1 MRAMKTC
8 RFVVCAVLASVVI
21 AYGGEERDASLE
33 RVKANFVRVLRDTNA
48 IVYSEIAKMGG
59 VPPVA
64 DSNIRTVAE
73 SGGVSEKH
81 VERLIRAQ
89 RADGSWPSVDY
100 TTVLR
105 SQWPANEHL
114 KNLKALASARR
125 TPETE
130 QAFHKALGFWLNG
143 RFRNP
148 NWWWN
153 QIGVPLSVGASAL
166 LMDDVLTAEERAG
179 VVKLMQESG
188 IRMTGQNKVWLAECV
203 LMRALLEGKA
213 PDARAARDAIASE
226 VAMSKT
232 VEGIQADWSFHQ
244 HGNMAQ
250 FGNYG
255 AAYILSIARFAVIFS
270 GTGLDFPD
278 DKLSILEN
286 LLDKGF
292 RPTVWRGSMDIGSV
306 GRQFTENAQRLK
318 GLTPLAASWWLARTG
333 RPEAVRIF
341 RDCRADLRGE
351 RAEVPHLGLTWFPN
365 SAMGM
370 YRTERWMAA
379 VKCET
384 AHVKGTE
391 RVNEDNLLGAHL
403 ADGALFTY
411 VTGDEYRDIFPLW
424 NWRHIPGTT
433 SYDVDTVDWKSRNRA
448 EDCAADGTTVHFT
461 LDRAGLKAH
470 TRWRFSPE
478 GVDVSVTGITS
489 TRELP
494 VVTTVEQSL
503 AQPNAAFRRE
513 KDGIV
518 AVNGAIRYELPSNA
532 LVRIEERSGSWRRHM
547 GSMPDQRAAG
557 RVFEI
562 TIPHGVKPS
571 AASCAWR
578 VRPCA
583 SRAP

>member
-1 MRAMKTC
+1 MKTC
-8 RFVVCAVLASVVI
+8 RIVFCAVFAFVAL

-33 RVKANFVRVLRDTNA
+33 RVKANFVHVLRDTNA
-48 IVYSEIAKMGG
+48 LVYSEIAKMGG

-81 VERLIRAQ
+81 VERLIREQ

-100 TTVLR
+100 TTALR

-114 KNLKALASARR
+114 KNLRTLASARR

-166 LMDDVLTAEERAG
+166 LMDDALTAEERAD
-179 VVKLMQESG
+179 VVKLMQESR
-188 IRMTGQNKVWLAECV
+188 IQMTGQNKVWLAECV

-226 VAMSKT
+226 VALSKT
-232 VEGIQADWSFHQ
+232 VEGIQSDWSFHQ
-244 HGNMAQ
+244 HGNQAQ

-278 DKLSILEN
+278 DKLAILEN

-333 RPEAVRIF
+333 RPNAVRIF

-370 YRTERWMAA
+370 YRTERWMGRRQ
-379 VKCET
+379 V
-384 AHVKGTE
+384 
-391 RVNEDNLLGAHL
+391 RDGAHQ
-403 ADGALFTY
+403 G
-411 VTGDEYRDIFPLW
+411 
-424 NWRHIPGTT
+424 NGTRQRGQPPRRA
-433 SYDVDTVDWKSRNRA
+433 SRRR
-448 EDCAADGTTVHFT
+448 
-461 LDRAGLKAH
+461 RAGNGTRQRGQPPRRASRRRRALHVRDGRRIPRHLPALELAAH
-470 TRWRFSPE
+470 PRH
-478 GVDVSVTGITS
+478 D
-489 TRELP
+489 
-494 VVTTVEQSL
+494 
-503 AQPNAAFRRE
+503 
-513 KDGIV
+513 
-518 AVNGAIRYELPSNA
+518 
-532 LVRIEERSGSWRRHM
+532 LVRCRH
-547 GSMPDQRAAG
+547 GGLEVP
-557 RVFEI
+557 
-562 TIPHGVKPS
+562 
-571 AASCAWR
+571 
-578 VRPCA
+578 
-583 SRAP
+583 